1 MFSLNWF
8 LGLIPQWVPWAIIG
22 IGVALFILVQFL
34 QYLIPEIYRA
44 VTVIAIEL
52 LSLFLFGFGF
62 YIDGRQGVIINS
74 EKEIAQA
81 ISGQKD
87 ITDKVKSDLEQKL
100 KEAKSNNA
108 KIIQYINTKDDGLCK
123 LPSSFISVL
132 NYAAKDSV
140 PGSTN
145 GTDATGTGF
154 RNSTRK

>member
-22 IGVALFILVQFL
+22 IGIALFILVQFL
-34 QYLIPEIYRA
+34 QYLIPVVYRA

-62 YIDGRQGVIINS
+62 YIDGRQDVIINS

-100 KEAKSNNA
+100 KESKSNNA

-132 NYAAKDSV
+132 NYAAKDSI
-140 PGSTN
+140 PGSTK

>member
-34 QYLIPEIYRA
+34 QYLIPVVYRA

-62 YIDGRQGVIINS
+62 YIDGRQDVIINS

-81 ISGQKD
+81 VSGQKD
-87 ITDKVKSDLEQKL
+87 ITDKVKNDLEKKL

-140 PGSTN
+140 PESSR
-145 GTDATGTGF
+145 GTDATNSGF

>member
-22 IGVALFILVQFL
+22 IGIALFILVQFL
-34 QYLIPEIYRA
+34 QYLIPVVYRA

-62 YIDGRQGVIINS
+62 YIDGRQDVIINS

-81 ISGQKD
+81 VSGQKD
-87 ITDKVKSDLEQKL
+87 ITDKVKNDLEKKL

-132 NYAAKDSV
+132 NYAAKDSL
-140 PGSTN
+140 PESSR
-145 GTDATGTGF
+145 GTDATHSGF